1 MNYTI
6 YNLTENDIE
15 VIRVGL
21 IKLPIEVALPTL
33 QLIMNQV
40 SKTREEAEKLKAQH
54 AEASVNTIAEAR

>member
-40 SKTREEAEKLKAQH
+40 SKTREEAEQLKAQH
-54 AEASVNTIAEAR
+54 AEANTTIEAR